1 MVEKRSIQSF
11 IFEINSGVGAQ
22 LEALRALVL
31 SIEKGSYFFPLSY
44 RLSTQEKERIKKQMG
59 LFQLSSFSPKSDVK
73 GGLFILTSGSSSFPK
88 IAFHSWKSL
97 IENAAASARALG
109 LEKKDVWHLS
119 LPLWHIGGVMA
130 ALRSLS
136 AGASV
141 TENLD
146 KATFTSWI
154 PTHLYRLIK
163 EGKKAPSMLKCSLIG
178 GAPVD
183 KHLLEQGRAFGYAVK
198 ETYGL
203 TEMGAMVTLDGIILP
218 KKEVQIDRSSGE
230 VLVRG
235 EGLFEGYVD
244 LESGQ
249 LACPITDE
257 GWFRTGD
264 LGEIDSKGR
273 LHVVGR
279 LDNLFISGG
288 ENIQPEEIERLLN
301 QHRGVLESVV
311 VPIEDAEYGQ
321 RPAVFIKG
329 LKEAQLEEELKA
341 YLLERVAKFKVPIL
355 WLDWPASMQGISQKP
370 KRADF
375 QRLIKELIE

>member
-1 MVEKRSIQSF
+1 MEKKRSIQSC
-11 IFEINSGVGAQ
+11 IFEINPGAQ
-22 LEALRALVL
+22 LEALKALVL
-31 SIEKGSYFFPLSY
+31 SIEQGTYFLPLSY
-44 RLSTQEKERIKKQMG
+44 RLSNQEKERIKKQMA
-59 LFQLSSFSPKSDVK
+59 LFQLSSFSPKSGSK

-88 IAFHSWKSL
+88 IAFHSWISL
-97 IENAAASARALG
+97 IENAAASARTLG

-130 ALRSLS
+130 ALRSLV

-146 KATFTSWI
+146 EATFTSWI

-163 EGKKAPSMLKCSLIG
+163 EGKKAPSLLKCSLIG

-183 KHLLEQGRAFGYAVK
+183 KLLLKQGRALGYPVK

-203 TEMGAMVTLDGIILP
+203 TEMGAMVTLDGIVLP
-218 KKEVQIDRSSGE
+218 KKEVQIDSTSGE

-244 LESGQ
+244 LENMQ
-249 LACPITDE
+249 LAPSITDD
-257 GWFRTGD
+257 GWFQTGD
-264 LGEIDSKGR
+264 LGEIDCKGR
-273 LHVVGR
+273 LHIVGR

-301 QHRGVLESVV
+301 QHPSVLESLV

-329 LKEAQLEEELKA
+329 LKEAELEEELKA
-341 YLLERVAKFKVPIL
+341 YLLKRVAKFKVPIL
-355 WLDWPASMQGISQKP
+355 WLDWPESRHSISGKP

-375 QRLIKELIE
+375 QRLIKELI